1 MASKALG
8 FSAEAETARPLPT
21 SSISLTSMSEPPA
34 TAWSLQV
41 ILFFAF
47 LATGFSAAA
56 AAASECCLSSSSS
69 PPRIS
74 CVWIFLTTF
83 LKVIFAMRLSPNSS
97 TCVAATL
104 GSEAAAVLGLA
115 SSWASSTLD
124 GDGLGGE
131 EEDEEEDDD
140 EGLGGCGGGLGRDAA
155 MFLRRVSFAAR
166 TDSDSPL
173 FADGCLKMSTSI
185 SFWAFGTDCF
195 TLLAGGG
202 PIFLT

>member
-56 AAASECCLSSSSS
+56 ASECCLSSSSS
-69 PPRIS
+69 PPRMS
-74 CVWIFLTTF
+74 CVWMFLTTF
-83 LKVIFAMRLSPNSS
+83 LKVILAMRLSPNSS

-104 GSEAAAVLGLA
+104 GSEAAAVLALA

-155 MFLRRVSFAAR
+155 MFLRRVSLAAL

-173 FADGCLKMSTSI
+173 LVDGCLKMSTSI

-202 PIFLT
+202 PILLLF

>member
-21 SSISLTSMSEPPA
+21 SSISLTSKREPPA

-47 LATGFSAAA
+47 LAIGFSTT
-56 AAASECCLSSSSS
+56 ASSMGLSSSSS
-69 PPRIS
+69 PPRMS
-74 CVWIFLTTF
+74 CVWMFLTTF
-83 LKVIFAMRLSPNSS
+83 LKVILAMRLSPNSS
-97 TCVAATL
+97 NCVAATL
-104 GSEAAAVLGLA
+104 GSEAAAVLALA

-140 EGLGGCGGGLGRDAA
+140 KVLGGCGGGLGRAAA
-155 MFLRRVSFAAR
+155 MFLRRVSFAAL

-173 FADGCLKMSTSI
+173 LVGGCLKM
-185 SFWAFGTDCF
+185 
-195 TLLAGGG
+195 
-202 PIFLT
+202 